1 MSWQNLPAASAFREV
16 PPPPHHHHPSL
27 SLGLYLLGWQRQ
39 WQWKQTFQ
47 EFVLIDGK
55 ESSLSFFL
63 LLFFFFFS
71 FSFSFLSLLL
81 TLTHC
86 SLTI

>member
-16 PPPPHHHHPSL
+16 PHHHPSL
-27 SLGLYLLGWQRQ
+27 SLGLCLLGWQGQ

-47 EFVLIDGK
+47 EFVVIDGK